1 MTKNQQDDWNPRDES
16 VLLDQRLA
24 YDEMRERCPVAHSQ
38 LMGWSL
44 FRHADIAAVLAD
56 PTAFSNVSRF
66 LHIPNGMDPP
76 DHGPYQKV
84 VASLLDDGQLARL
97 EPRARAIA
105 ATLLGPVRDAAEA
118 DFVAAFATPFAMQT
132 LCALLGWPNQQ
143 WVWLAAW
150 VQGNQHAAFDEDPVA
165 GKALAQDFSAR
176 VTANLVGRRA
186 APGAV
191 GDVGDA
197 TAALLRAEVD
207 ASPFSD
213 EQIVAILRN
222 WVAGHGTVV
231 AALGILA
238 LYLAR
243 HADLQDRL
251 RKDPSLI
258 PAAIEEILRV
268 DDPLVANRRT
278 TTRALEIQ
286 GRAIAKGETLS
297 LMWMAAN
304 RDPLAFDQPDV
315 VKLERHTDAGMVW
328 GQGIHLCLGAR
339 LARLEMRVA
348 LEELLARTTR
358 VELADTAPRRSVY
371 PANGLDLLMLRTG

>member
-1 MTKNQQDDWNPRDES
+1 MTKNQQDDWNPKDES
-16 VLLDQRLA
+16 VLQDQRRA
-24 YDEMRERCPVAHSQ
+24 YDEMRGRCPVAHSQ

-66 LHIPNGMDPP
+66 LHIPNSMDPP
-76 DHGPYQKV
+76 EHGPYQKV
-84 VASLLDDGQLARL
+84 IAGLLDDGQLARL
-97 EPRARAIA
+97 EPRAREIA
-105 ATLLGPVRDAAEA
+105 ATLLGPMRDAAET
-118 DFVAAFATPFAMQT
+118 DFIAAFATPFAMQT
-132 LCALLGWPNQQ
+132 LCALLGWPDQQ
-143 WVWLAAW
+143 WEWLAAW
-150 VQGNQHAAFDEDPVA
+150 VQGNQQAAFDEDPVA

-176 VTANLVGRRA
+176 VTANVVGRRV
-186 APGAV
+186 AP
-191 GDVGDA
+191 GDVGDVSDT

-213 EQIVAILRN
+213 AQIVAILRN
-222 WVAGHGTVV
+222 WVAGHGTVA

-238 LYLAR
+238 LYLAG
-243 HADLQDRL
+243 HTDLQDRL

-286 GRAIAKGETLS
+286 GRTIAKGETLS

-304 RDPLAFDQPDV
+304 RDPLAFDDPDV

-348 LEELLARTTR
+348 LEELLTRTTR

-371 PANGLDLLMLRTG
+371 PGNGLDVLMLHTG